1 MNFSNAIQT
10 AKFAIGRGGLVLKKY
25 SPEIL
30 TAAGVIGTVGSTVLA
45 CKATLKVEDILDEA
59 KKKSNLINAVH
70 DGEIEVDADYTD
82 KDYSKDLLVN
92 RTQTAVKL
100 IKLYGPA
107 ISLGALSI
115 AAILGGQHILRKRNV
130 AVMAAYKLCEESFN
144 NYRSRVKDELGEEK
158 DRQFYYGITEET
170 VKEKVQAKDGKTK
183 TVTKKVEKTP
193 DHLCSQYARFFDEAN
208 PNWDKSPE
216 QNMYFLKMVQNQM
229 NDKLQ
234 ARGHVFL
241 NEVYDALGFERSEAG
256 QFVGWIR
263 NRDNTAIEASD
274 GYIDFNIFDGKN
286 YAKRAF
292 VNGDERSI
300 LLDFNVDDGMIYDLI

>member
-70 DGEIEVDADYTD
+70 DGEIEVDAEYTD

-107 ISLGALSI
+107 ITLGALSI
-115 AAILGGQHILRKRNV
+115 TAILGGQHILCKRNV

-144 NYRSRVKDELGEEK
+144 NYRSRVKEELGEEK
-158 DRQFYYGITEET
+158 DRQFYYGMTEET
-170 VKEKVQAKDGKTK
+170 VKDKVKSKDGKTK
-183 TVTKKVEKTP
+183 TVTKKVEKAP
-193 DHLCSQYARFFDEAN
+193 DHLYSQYARFFDEAN
-208 PNWDKSPE
+208 INWDKSPE

-229 NDKLQ
+229 NDKLK

-241 NEVYDALGFERSEAG
+241 NEVYDALGFDRSEAG
-256 QFVGWIR
+256 QLVGWVWDK
-263 NRDNTAIEASD
+263 DNTAMEAGD
-274 GYIDFNIFDGKN
+274 GYIDFGIFDGN
-286 YAKRAF
+286 DYAKRAF

-300 LLDFNVDDGMIYDLI
+300 LLDFNIDGMIYDLI

>member
-10 AKFAIGRGGLVLKKY
+10 AKFAIGRGGLILKKY

-70 DGEIEVDADYTD
+70 DGEIEVDAEYTD

-115 AAILGGQHILRKRNV
+115 TAILGGQHILRKRNV

-158 DRQFYYGITEET
+158 DRQFYYGMTEET
-170 VKEKVQAKDGKTK
+170 VKDKVKSKDGKTK
-183 TVTKKVEKTP
+183 TVTKKVEKAP
-193 DHLCSQYARFFDEAN
+193 DHLYSQYARFFDEAN
-208 PNWDKSPE
+208 INWDKSPE

-229 NDKLQ
+229 NDKLK

-241 NEVYDALGFERSEAG
+241 NEVYDALGFDRSEAG
-256 QFVGWIR
+256 QLVGWVWS
-263 NRDNTAIEASD
+263 NDNTAMEAGD
-274 GYIDFNIFDGKN
+274 GYIDFGIFDGN
-286 YAKRAF
+286 DYAKRAF

-300 LLDFNVDDGMIYDLI
+300 LLDFNIDGMIYDLI

>member
-10 AKFAIGRGGLVLKKY
+10 AKFAIGRGGLILKKY

-70 DGEIEVDADYTD
+70 DGEIEVDAEYTD

-107 ISLGALSI
+107 ISLGVLSI
-115 AAILGGQHILRKRNV
+115 TAILGGQHILRKRNV

-144 NYRSRVKDELGEEK
+144 NYRSRVKDELGDEK
-158 DRQFYYGITEET
+158 DRQFYYGMTEET
-170 VKEKVQAKDGKTK
+170 VKDKVKSKDGKTK
-183 TVTKKVEKTP
+183 TVTKKVEKAP
-193 DHLCSQYARFFDEAN
+193 DHLYSQYARFFDEAN
-208 PNWDKSPE
+208 INWDKSPE

-229 NDKLQ
+229 NDKLK

-241 NEVYDALGFERSEAG
+241 NEVYDALGFDRSEAG
-256 QFVGWIR
+256 QLVGWVW
-263 NRDNTAIEASD
+263 NKDNTAMEAGD
-274 GYIDFNIFDGKN
+274 GYIDFGIFDGN
-286 YAKRAF
+286 DYAKRAF

-300 LLDFNVDDGMIYDLI
+300 LLDFNIDGMIYDLI

>member
-10 AKFAIGRGGLVLKKY
+10 AKFAIGRGGLILKKY

-70 DGEIEVDADYTD
+70 DGEIEVDAEYTD

-115 AAILGGQHILRKRNV
+115 TAILGGQHILRKRNV

-158 DRQFYYGITEET
+158 DRQFYYGMTEET
-170 VKEKVQAKDGKTK
+170 VKDKVKSKDGKTK
-183 TVTKKVEKTP
+183 TVTKKVEKAP
-193 DHLCSQYARFFDEAN
+193 DHLYSQYARFFDEAN
-208 PNWDKSPE
+208 INWDKSPE

-229 NDKLQ
+229 NDKLK

-241 NEVYDALGFERSEAG
+241 NEVYDALGFDRSEAG
-256 QFVGWIR
+256 QLVGWVWS
-263 NRDNTAIEASD
+263 NDNTAMEAGD
-274 GYIDFNIFDGKN
+274 GYIDFGIFDGN
-286 YAKRAF
+286 DCAKRAF

-300 LLDFNVDDGMIYDLI
+300 LLDFNIDGMIYDLI

>member
-10 AKFAIGRGGLVLKKY
+10 AKFAIGRGGLILKKY

-70 DGEIEVDADYTD
+70 DGEIEVDAEYTD

-170 VKEKVQAKDGKTK
+170 VKEKVKSKDGKTK

-256 QFVGWIR
+256 QFIGWIR
-263 NRDNTAIEASD
+263 NRDNTAMEASD

-300 LLDFNVDDGMIYDLI
+300 LLDFNIDGMIYDLI

>member
-70 DGEIEVDADYTD
+70 DGEIEVDAEYTD
-82 KDYSKDLLVN
+82 KDYSKDLIVN

-115 AAILGGQHILRKRNV
+115 TAILGGQHILRKRNV

-158 DRQFYYGITEET
+158 DRQFYYGMTEET
-170 VKEKVQAKDGKTK
+170 VKDKVKSKDGKTK
-183 TVTKKVEKTP
+183 TVTKKVEKAP
-193 DHLCSQYARFFDEAN
+193 DHLYSQYARFFDEAN
-208 PNWDKSPE
+208 MNWDKSPE

-229 NDKLQ
+229 NDKLK

-241 NEVYDALGFERSEAG
+241 NEVYDALGFDRSEAG
-256 QFVGWIR
+256 QLVGWVW
-263 NRDNTAIEASD
+263 NKDNTAMEAGD
-274 GYIDFNIFDGKN
+274 GYIDFGIFDGN
-286 YAKRAF
+286 DYAKRAF

-300 LLDFNVDDGMIYDLI
+300 LLDFNIDGMIYDLI

>member
-70 DGEIEVDADYTD
+70 DGEIEVDAEYTD

-144 NYRSRVKDELGEEK
+144 NYRSRVMEELGEET
-158 DRQFYYGITEET
+158 DRQFYSGMTEET
-170 VKEKVQAKDGKTK
+170 VKDKVKSKDGKTK
-183 TVTKKVEKTP
+183 TVTKKVEKAP
-193 DHLCSQYARFFDEAN
+193 DHLYSQYARFFDEAN
-208 PNWDKSPE
+208 INWDKSPE

-229 NDKLQ
+229 NDKLK

-241 NEVYDALGFERSEAG
+241 NEVYDALGFDRSEAG
-256 QFVGWIR
+256 QLVGWVW
-263 NRDNTAIEASD
+263 NKDNTAMEAGD
-274 GYIDFNIFDGKN
+274 GYIDFGIFDGN
-286 YAKRAF
+286 DYAKRAF

-300 LLDFNVDDGMIYDLI
+300 LLDFNIDGMIYDLI

>member
-10 AKFAIGRGGLVLKKY
+10 AKFAIGRGGLILKKY

-70 DGEIEVDADYTD
+70 DGEIEVDAEYTD

-115 AAILGGQHILRKRNV
+115 TAILGGQHILRKRNV

-144 NYRSRVKDELGEEK
+144 NYRSRVKEELGEEK

-170 VKEKVQAKDGKTK
+170 VKEKVKSKDGKTK

-263 NRDNTAIEASD
+263 NRDNTAMEASD

>member
-30 TAAGVIGTVGSTVLA
+30 TVAGVIGTVGSTVLA

-70 DGEIEVDADYTD
+70 DGEIEVDAEYTD

-107 ISLGALSI
+107 ITLGALSI
-115 AAILGGQHILRKRNV
+115 TAILGGQHILRKRNV

-170 VKEKVQAKDGKTK
+170 VKEKVKSKDGKTK

-241 NEVYDALGFERSEAG
+241 NEVYDALGFDRSEAG

-263 NRDNTAIEASD
+263 NRDNTAMEASD

>member
-70 DGEIEVDADYTD
+70 DGEIEVDAEYTD
-82 KDYSKDLLVN
+82 KDYSKDLLIN

-107 ISLGALSI
+107 ITLGALSI
-115 AAILGGQHILRKRNV
+115 TAILGGQHILRKRNV
-130 AVMAAYKLCEESFN
+130 AIMAAYKLCEESFN

-158 DRQFYYGITEET
+158 DRQFYYGMTEET
-170 VKEKVQAKDGKTK
+170 VKDKVKSKDGKTK
-183 TVTKKVEKTP
+183 TVTKKVEKAP
-193 DHLCSQYARFFDEAN
+193 DHLYSQYARFFDEAN
-208 PNWDKSPE
+208 INWDKSPE

-229 NDKLQ
+229 NDKLK

-256 QFVGWIR
+256 QLVGWVW
-263 NRDNTAIEASD
+263 NKDNTAMEAGD
-274 GYIDFNIFDGKN
+274 GYIDFGIFDGN
-286 YAKRAF
+286 DYAKRAF

-300 LLDFNVDDGMIYDLI
+300 LLDFNIDGMIYDLI

>member
-70 DGEIEVDADYTD
+70 DGEIEVDAEYTD
-82 KDYSKDLLVN
+82 KDYSKDLIVN

-107 ISLGALSI
+107 ITLGALSI
-115 AAILGGQHILRKRNV
+115 TAILGGQHILRKRNV
-130 AVMAAYKLCEESFN
+130 AIMAAYKLCEESFN

-158 DRQFYYGITEET
+158 DHQFYYGITEET
-170 VKEKVQAKDGKTK
+170 VKDKVKSKDGKTK
-183 TVTKKVEKTP
+183 TVTKKVEKAP
-193 DHLCSQYARFFDEAN
+193 NHLYSQYARFFDEAN
-208 PNWDKSPE
+208 INWNKSPE

-229 NDKLQ
+229 NDKLK

-241 NEVYDALGFERSEAG
+241 NEVYDALGFDRSEAG
-256 QFVGWIR
+256 QLVGWVW
-263 NRDNTAIEASD
+263 NNDNTEMEAGD
-274 GYIDFNIFDGKN
+274 GYIDFGIFDGN
-286 YAKRAF
+286 DYAKRAF

-300 LLDFNVDDGMIYDLI
+300 LLDFNIDGMIYDLI

>member
-1 MNFSNAIQT
+1 MDFSNAIQT

-70 DGEIEVDADYTD
+70 DGEIEVDAEYTD
-82 KDYSKDLLVN
+82 KDYSKDLIVN
-92 RTQTAVKL
+92 RTQTVVKL

-107 ISLGALSI
+107 ISLGVLSI
-115 AAILGGQHILRKRNV
+115 TAILGGQHILRKRNV
-130 AVMAAYKLCEESFN
+130 AVMAAYKLCEESFT

-158 DRQFYYGITEET
+158 DRQFYYGMTEET
-170 VKEKVQAKDGKTK
+170 VKDKVKSTDGKTK
-183 TVTKKVEKTP
+183 TVTKKVEKAP
-193 DHLCSQYARFFDEAN
+193 DHLYSQYARFFDEAN
-208 PNWDKSPE
+208 MNWDKSPE

-229 NDKLQ
+229 NDKLK

-256 QFVGWIR
+256 QLVGWVW
-263 NRDNTAIEASD
+263 NKDNTAMEAGD
-274 GYIDFNIFDGKN
+274 GFIDFGIFDGN
-286 YAKRAF
+286 DYAKRAF

-300 LLDFNVDDGMIYDLI
+300 LLDFNVDGVIYDLI

>member
-10 AKFAIGRGGLVLKKY
+10 AKFAIGRGGVILKKY

-30 TAAGVIGTVGSTVLA
+30 TAAGVVGTVGSTVLA

-70 DGEIEVDADYTD
+70 DGEIEVDAEYTD

-107 ISLGALSI
+107 ITLGALSI
-115 AAILGGQHILRKRNV
+115 TAILGGQHILRKRNV
-130 AVMAAYKLCEESFN
+130 AVMAAYKLCEESFA

-170 VKEKVQAKDGKTK
+170 VKDKVKSKDGKTK
-183 TVTKKVEKTP
+183 TVTTKVEKAP
-193 DHLCSQYARFFDEAN
+193 DHLYSQYARFFDEAN
-208 PNWDKSPE
+208 MNWDKSPE

-229 NDKLQ
+229 TDKLK

-256 QFVGWIR
+256 QLVGWVW
-263 NRDNTAIEASD
+263 NKDNTAMEAGD
-274 GYIDFNIFDGKN
+274 GYIDFGIFDGN
-286 YAKRAF
+286 SYAKRAF

-300 LLDFNVDDGMIYDLI
+300 LLDFNIDGMIYDLI

>member
-10 AKFAIGRGGLVLKKY
+10 VKFTIGRGGLVLKKY

-70 DGEIEVDADYTD
+70 DGEIEVDAEYTD

-107 ISLGALSI
+107 ITLGALSI
-115 AAILGGQHILRKRNV
+115 TAILGGQHILRKRNV

-158 DRQFYYGITEET
+158 DRQFYYGMTEET
-170 VKEKVQAKDGKTK
+170 VKDKVKSKDGKTK
-183 TVTKKVEKTP
+183 TITKKVEKAP
-193 DHLCSQYARFFDEAN
+193 DHLYSQYARFFDEAN
-208 PNWDKSPE
+208 INWDKSPE

-229 NDKLQ
+229 NDKLK

-241 NEVYDALGFERSEAG
+241 NEVYDALGFDRSEAG
-256 QFVGWIR
+256 QLVGWVW
-263 NRDNTAIEASD
+263 NKDNTAMEAGD
-274 GYIDFNIFDGKN
+274 GYIDFGIFDGNN

-300 LLDFNVDDGMIYDLI
+300 LLDFNIDGMIYDLI

>member
-70 DGEIEVDADYTD
+70 DGEIEVDAEYTD

-107 ISLGALSI
+107 ITLGALSI
-115 AAILGGQHILRKRNV
+115 TSILGGQHILRKRNV

-144 NYRSRVKDELGEEK
+144 NYRSRVKDELGDEK
-158 DRQFYYGITEET
+158 DRQFYYGMTEET
-170 VKEKVQAKDGKTK
+170 VKDKVKSKDGKTK
-183 TVTKKVEKTP
+183 TITKKVEKAP
-193 DHLCSQYARFFDEAN
+193 DHLYSQYARFFDEAN
-208 PNWDKSPE
+208 INWDKSPE

-229 NDKLQ
+229 NDKLK

-241 NEVYDALGFERSEAG
+241 NEVYDALGFDRSEAG
-256 QFVGWIR
+256 QLVGWVW
-263 NRDNTAIEASD
+263 NKDNTAMEAGD
-274 GYIDFNIFDGKN
+274 GYIDFGIFDGN
-286 YAKRAF
+286 DYAKRAF

-300 LLDFNVDDGMIYDLI
+300 LLDFNIDGMIYDLI

>member
-10 AKFAIGRGGLVLKKY
+10 AKFAIGRGGLILKKY

-30 TAAGVIGTVGSTVLA
+30 TAAGVIGTIGSTVLA

-70 DGEIEVDADYTD
+70 DGEIEVDAEYTD
-82 KDYSKDLLVN
+82 EDYSKDLLIN
-92 RTQTAVKL
+92 RTQTALKL
-100 IKLYGPA
+100 VKLYGPA
-107 ISLGALSI
+107 ISLGVLSI
-115 AAILGGQHILRKRNV
+115 TAILGGQHILRKRNV

-158 DRQFYYGITEET
+158 DRQFYYGMTEET
-170 VKEKVQAKDGKTK
+170 VKDKVKSKDGKTK
-183 TVTKKVEKTP
+183 TVTKKVEKAP
-193 DHLCSQYARFFDEAN
+193 DHLYSQYARFFDEVN
-208 PNWDKSPE
+208 INWDKSPE

-229 NDKLQ
+229 NDKLK

-241 NEVYDALGFERSEAG
+241 NEVYDALGFDRSEAG
-256 QFVGWIR
+256 QLVGWVWDK
-263 NRDNTAIEASD
+263 DNTAMEAGD
-274 GYIDFNIFDGKN
+274 GYIDFGIFDGN
-286 YAKRAF
+286 DYAKRAF

-300 LLDFNVDDGMIYDLI
+300 LLDFNIDGMIYDLI

>member
-10 AKFAIGRGGLVLKKY
+10 AKFAIGRGGLILKKY

-70 DGEIEVDADYTD
+70 DGEIEVDAEYTD

-115 AAILGGQHILRKRNV
+115 TAILGGQHILRKRNV

-158 DRQFYYGITEET
+158 DRQFYYGMTE
-170 VKEKVQAKDGKTK
+170 
-183 TVTKKVEKTP
+183 
-193 DHLCSQYARFFDEAN
+193 
-208 PNWDKSPE
+208 
-216 QNMYFLKMVQNQM
+216 
-229 NDKLQ
+229 
-234 ARGHVFL
+234 
-241 NEVYDALGFERSEAG
+241 
-256 QFVGWIR
+256 
-263 NRDNTAIEASD
+263 
-274 GYIDFNIFDGKN
+274 
-286 YAKRAF
+286 
-292 VNGDERSI
+292 
-300 LLDFNVDDGMIYDLI
+300 

>member
-10 AKFAIGRGGLVLKKY
+10 AKFAIGRGGLILKKY

-70 DGEIEVDADYTD
+70 DGEIEVDAEYTD

-115 AAILGGQHILRKRNV
+115 TAILGGQHILRKRNV
-130 AVMAAYKLCEESFN
+130 AIMAAYKLCEESFN

-158 DRQFYYGITEET
+158 DRQFYYGMTEET
-170 VKEKVQAKDGKTK
+170 VKDKVKSKDGKTK
-183 TVTKKVEKTP
+183 TVTKKVEKAP
-193 DHLCSQYARFFDEAN
+193 DHLYSQYARFFDEAN
-208 PNWDKSPE
+208 INWDKSPE

-229 NDKLQ
+229 NDKLK

-241 NEVYDALGFERSEAG
+241 NEVYDALGFDRSEAG
-256 QFVGWIR
+256 QLVGWVW
-263 NRDNTAIEASD
+263 NKDNTAMEAGD
-274 GYIDFNIFDGKN
+274 GYIDFGIFDGN
-286 YAKRAF
+286 DYAKRAF

-300 LLDFNVDDGMIYDLI
+300 LLDFNIDGMIYDLI

>member
-10 AKFAIGRGGLVLKKY
+10 AKFAIGRGGLILKKY

-70 DGEIEVDADYTD
+70 DGEIEVDAEYTD

-115 AAILGGQHILRKRNV
+115 TAILGGQHILRKRNV

-158 DRQFYYGITEET
+158 DRQFYYGMTEET
-170 VKEKVQAKDGKTK
+170 VKDKVKSKDGKTK
-183 TVTKKVEKTP
+183 TVTKKVEKAP
-193 DHLCSQYARFFDEAN
+193 DHLYSQYARFFDEAN
-208 PNWDKSPE
+208 INWDKSPE

-229 NDKLQ
+229 NDKLK

-241 NEVYDALGFERSEAG
+241 NEVYDALGFDRSEAG
-256 QFVGWIR
+256 QLVGWVW
-263 NRDNTAIEASD
+263 NNDNTAMDAGD
-274 GYIDFNIFDGKN
+274 GYIDFGIFDGN
-286 YAKRAF
+286 DCAKRAF

-300 LLDFNVDDGMIYDLI
+300 LLDFNIDGMIYDLI

>member
-10 AKFAIGRGGLVLKKY
+10 AKFAIGRGSVILKKY

-70 DGEIEVDADYTD
+70 DGEIEVDAEYTD

-107 ISLGALSI
+107 ITLGALSI
-115 AAILGGQHILRKRNV
+115 TAILGGQHILRKRNV
-130 AVMAAYKLCEESFN
+130 AVMAAYKLCEESFA
-144 NYRSRVKDELGEEK
+144 NYRARVKDELGEEK
-158 DRQFYYGITEET
+158 DHQFYYGITEET
-170 VKEKVQAKDGKTK
+170 VKDKVKSKDGKTK
-183 TVTKKVEKTP
+183 TVTTKVEKVP

-208 PNWDKSPE
+208 ENWDKSPE

-229 NDKLQ
+229 NDKLK

-256 QFVGWIR
+256 QLVGWVW
-263 NRDNTAIEASD
+263 NKDNTAMEAGD
-274 GYIDFNIFDGKN
+274 GYIDFGIFDGN
-286 YAKRAF
+286 SYAKRAF

-300 LLDFNVDDGMIYDLI
+300 LLDFNIDGMIYDLI

>member
-70 DGEIEVDADYTD
+70 DGEIEVDAEYTD

-107 ISLGALSI
+107 ITLGALSI
-115 AAILGGQHILRKRNV
+115 TAILGGQHILRKRNV

-170 VKEKVQAKDGKTK
+170 VKDKVKSKDGKTK

-241 NEVYDALGFERSEAG
+241 NEVYDALGFDRSEAG

-263 NRDNTAIEASD
+263 NRDNTAMEASD

>member
-10 AKFAIGRGGLVLKKY
+10 AKFAIGRGGLILKKY

-30 TAAGVIGTVGSTVLA
+30 TAAGIIGTVGSTVLA

-70 DGEIEVDADYTD
+70 DGEIEVDAEYTD

-115 AAILGGQHILRKRNV
+115 TAILGGQHILRKRNV

-144 NYRSRVKDELGEEK
+144 NYRSRVKDELGEDK
-158 DRQFYYGITEET
+158 DRQFYYGMTEET
-170 VKEKVQAKDGKTK
+170 VKDKVKSKDGKTK
-183 TVTKKVEKTP
+183 TVTKKVEKAP
-193 DHLCSQYARFFDEAN
+193 DHLYSQYARFFDEAN
-208 PNWDKSPE
+208 INWDKSPE

-229 NDKLQ
+229 NDKLK

-241 NEVYDALGFERSEAG
+241 NEVYDALGFDRSEAG
-256 QFVGWIR
+256 QLVGWVWS
-263 NRDNTAIEASD
+263 NDNTAMEAGD
-274 GYIDFNIFDGKN
+274 GYIDFGIFDGN
-286 YAKRAF
+286 DYAKRAF

-300 LLDFNVDDGMIYDLI
+300 LLDFNIDGMIYDLI

>member
-70 DGEIEVDADYTD
+70 DGEIEVDAEYTD

-107 ISLGALSI
+107 ITLGALSI
-115 AAILGGQHILRKRNV
+115 TAILGGQHILRKRNV

-144 NYRSRVKDELGEEK
+144 NYRSRVKEELGEEK

-170 VKEKVQAKDGKTK
+170 VKDKVKSKDGKTK
-183 TVTKKVEKTP
+183 TITKKVEKAP
-193 DHLCSQYARFFDEAN
+193 DHLYSQYARFFDEAN
-208 PNWDKSPE
+208 TNWDKSPE

-229 NDKLQ
+229 NDKLK
-234 ARGHVFL
+234 AHGHVFL
-241 NEVYDALGFERSEAG
+241 NEVYDALGFDRSEAG
-256 QFVGWIR
+256 QLVGWIW
-263 NRDNTAIEASD
+263 NKDNTAMEAGD
-274 GYIDFNIFDGKN
+274 GYIDFGIFDGN
-286 YAKRAF
+286 DYAKRAF

-300 LLDFNVDDGMIYDLI
+300 LLDFNIDGMIYDLI

>member
-10 AKFAIGRGGLVLKKY
+10 AKFAIGRGGLILKKY

-70 DGEIEVDADYTD
+70 DGEIEVDAEYTD

-107 ISLGALSI
+107 ISLGVLSI
-115 AAILGGQHILRKRNV
+115 TAILGGQHILRKRNV

-158 DRQFYYGITEET
+158 DRQFYYGMTEET
-170 VKEKVQAKDGKTK
+170 VKDKVKSKDGKTK
-183 TVTKKVEKTP
+183 TVTKKVEKAP
-193 DHLCSQYARFFDEAN
+193 DHLYSQYARFFDEAN
-208 PNWDKSPE
+208 INWDKSPE

-229 NDKLQ
+229 NDKLK

-241 NEVYDALGFERSEAG
+241 NEVYDALGFDRSEAG
-256 QFVGWIR
+256 QLVGWVW
-263 NRDNTAIEASD
+263 NKDNTAMEAGD
-274 GYIDFNIFDGKN
+274 GYIDFGIFDGN
-286 YAKRAF
+286 DYAKRAF

-300 LLDFNVDDGMIYDLI
+300 LLDFNIDGMIYDLI

>member
-10 AKFAIGRGGLVLKKY
+10 AKFAIGRGGLILKKY

-70 DGEIEVDADYTD
+70 DGEIEVDAEYTD

-115 AAILGGQHILRKRNV
+115 TAILGGQHILRKRNV

-158 DRQFYYGITEET
+158 DRQFYYGMTEET
-170 VKEKVQAKDGKTK
+170 VKDKVKSKDGKTK
-183 TVTKKVEKTP
+183 TVTKKVEKAP
-193 DHLCSQYARFFDEAN
+193 DHLYSQYARFFDEAN
-208 PNWDKSPE
+208 INWDKSPE

-229 NDKLQ
+229 NDKLK

-241 NEVYDALGFERSEAG
+241 NEVYDALGFDRSEAG
-256 QFVGWIR
+256 QLVGWVW
-263 NRDNTAIEASD
+263 NRDNTAMEAGD
-274 GYIDFNIFDGKN
+274 GYIDFGIFDGN
-286 YAKRAF
+286 DYAKRAF

-300 LLDFNVDDGMIYDLI
+300 LLDFNIDGMIYDLI

>member
-10 AKFAIGRGGLVLKKY
+10 AKFAIGRGGVILKKY

-70 DGEIEVDADYTD
+70 DGEIEVDAEYTD

-107 ISLGALSI
+107 ITLGALSI
-115 AAILGGQHILRKRNV
+115 TAILGGQHILRKRNV

-170 VKEKVQAKDGKTK
+170 VKDKVKSKDGKTK
-183 TVTKKVEKTP
+183 TVTTKVEKAP
-193 DHLCSQYARFFDEAN
+193 DHLYSQYARFFDEAN
-208 PNWDKSPE
+208 ANWNKSPE
-216 QNMYFLKMVQNQM
+216 QNMYFLKMAQNQM
-229 NDKLQ
+229 NDKLK

-256 QFVGWIR
+256 QLVGWVW
-263 NRDNTAIEASD
+263 NKDNTAMEAGD
-274 GYIDFNIFDGKN
+274 GYIDFGIFDGN
-286 YAKRAF
+286 SYAKRAF

-300 LLDFNVDDGMIYDLI
+300 LLDFNIDGMIYDLI

>member
-10 AKFAIGRGGLVLKKY
+10 AKFAIGRGGLILKKY

-70 DGEIEVDADYTD
+70 DGEIEVDAEYTD

-115 AAILGGQHILRKRNV
+115 TAILGGQHILRKRNV

-158 DRQFYYGITEET
+158 DRQFYYGMTEET
-170 VKEKVQAKDGKTK
+170 VKDKVKSKDGKTK
-183 TVTKKVEKTP
+183 TVTKKVEKAP
-193 DHLCSQYARFFDEAN
+193 DHLYSQYARFFDEAN
-208 PNWDKSPE
+208 INWDKSPE

-229 NDKLQ
+229 NDKLK

-241 NEVYDALGFERSEAG
+241 NEVYDALGFDRSEAG
-256 QFVGWIR
+256 QLVGWVWS
-263 NRDNTAIEASD
+263 NDNTAMDAGD
-274 GYIDFNIFDGKN
+274 GYIDFGIFDGN
-286 YAKRAF
+286 DCAKRAF

-300 LLDFNVDDGMIYDLI
+300 LLDFNIDGMIYDLI

>member
-10 AKFAIGRGGLVLKKY
+10 AKFAIGRGGLILKKY

-70 DGEIEVDADYTD
+70 DGEIEVDAEYTD

-115 AAILGGQHILRKRNV
+115 TAILGGQHILRKRNV

-158 DRQFYYGITEET
+158 DRQFYYGMTEET
-170 VKEKVQAKDGKTK
+170 VKDKVKSKDGKTK
-183 TVTKKVEKTP
+183 TVTKKVEKAP
-193 DHLCSQYARFFDEAN
+193 YHLYSQYARFFDEAN
-208 PNWDKSPE
+208 INWDKSPE

-229 NDKLQ
+229 NDKLK

-241 NEVYDALGFERSEAG
+241 NEVYDALGFDRSEAG
-256 QFVGWIR
+256 QLVGWVW
-263 NRDNTAIEASD
+263 NNDNTAMEAGD
-274 GYIDFNIFDGKN
+274 GYIDFGIFDGN
-286 YAKRAF
+286 DCAKRAF

-300 LLDFNVDDGMIYDLI
+300 LLDFNIDGMIYDLI

>member
-30 TAAGVIGTVGSTVLA
+30 TAAGVIGAVGSTVLA

-70 DGEIEVDADYTD
+70 DGEIEVDAEYTD
-82 KDYSKDLLVN
+82 KDYSKDLIVN

-115 AAILGGQHILRKRNV
+115 TAILGGQHILRKRNV
-130 AVMAAYKLCEESFN
+130 AIMAAYKLCEESFN

-158 DRQFYYGITEET
+158 DHQFYYGITEET
-170 VKEKVQAKDGKTK
+170 VKDKVKSKDGKTK
-183 TVTKKVEKTP
+183 TVTKKVEKAP
-193 DHLCSQYARFFDEAN
+193 DHLYSQYARFFDEAN
-208 PNWDKSPE
+208 INWDKSPE

-229 NDKLQ
+229 NDKLK

-241 NEVYDALGFERSEAG
+241 NEVYDALGFDRSEAG
-256 QFVGWIR
+256 QLVGWVW
-263 NRDNTAIEASD
+263 NKDNTEMEAGD
-274 GYIDFNIFDGKN
+274 GYIDFGIFDGN
-286 YAKRAF
+286 DYAKRAF

-300 LLDFNVDDGMIYDLI
+300 LLDFNIDGMIYDLI

>member
-70 DGEIEVDADYTD
+70 DGEIEVDAEYTD
-82 KDYSKDLLVN
+82 KDYSKDLIVN

-107 ISLGALSI
+107 ITLGALSI
-115 AAILGGQHILRKRNV
+115 TAILGGQHILRKRNV

-144 NYRSRVKDELGEEK
+144 NYRSRVKEELGEEK
-158 DRQFYYGITEET
+158 DRQFYYGMTEET
-170 VKEKVQAKDGKTK
+170 VKDKVKSEDGKTK
-183 TVTKKVEKTP
+183 TVTKKVEKAP
-193 DHLCSQYARFFDEAN
+193 DHLYSQYARFFDEAN
-208 PNWDKSPE
+208 INWDKSPE

-229 NDKLQ
+229 NDKLK

-241 NEVYDALGFERSEAG
+241 NEVYDALGFDRSEAG
-256 QFVGWIR
+256 QLVGWVW
-263 NRDNTAIEASD
+263 NKDNTAMEAGD
-274 GYIDFNIFDGKN
+274 GYIDFGIFDGNN

-292 VNGDERSI
+292 VNGYERSI
-300 LLDFNVDDGMIYDLI
+300 LLDFNIDGMIYDLI

>member
-70 DGEIEVDADYTD
+70 DGEIEVDAEYTD
-82 KDYSKDLLVN
+82 KDYSKDLIVN

-107 ISLGALSI
+107 IPLGALSI
-115 AAILGGQHILRKRNV
+115 TAILGGQHILRKRNV
-130 AVMAAYKLCEESFN
+130 AIMAAYKLCEESFN

-158 DRQFYYGITEET
+158 DRQFYYGITEEN
-170 VKEKVQAKDGKTK
+170 VKEKVKSKDGKTK

-263 NRDNTAIEASD
+263 NRDNTAMEASD

>member
-70 DGEIEVDADYTD
+70 DGEIEVDAEYTD
-82 KDYSKDLLVN
+82 KDYSKDLIVN

-107 ISLGALSI
+107 ITLGALSI
-115 AAILGGQHILRKRNV
+115 TAILGGQHILRKRNV

-158 DRQFYYGITEET
+158 DRQFYYGMTEET
-170 VKEKVQAKDGKTK
+170 VKDKVKSKDGKTK
-183 TVTKKVEKTP
+183 TVTKKVEKAP
-193 DHLCSQYARFFDEAN
+193 DHLYSQYARFFDEAN
-208 PNWDKSPE
+208 INWDKSPE

-229 NDKLQ
+229 NDKLK

-241 NEVYDALGFERSEAG
+241 NEVYDALGFDRSEAG
-256 QFVGWIR
+256 QLVGWVWDK
-263 NRDNTAIEASD
+263 DNTAMEAGD

-300 LLDFNVDDGMIYDLI
+300 LLDFNIDGMIYDLI

>member
-70 DGEIEVDADYTD
+70 DGEIEVDAEYTD

-107 ISLGALSI
+107 ITLGALSI
-115 AAILGGQHILRKRNV
+115 TAILGGQHILRKRNV

-144 NYRSRVKDELGEEK
+144 NYRSRVKEELGEEK

-170 VKEKVQAKDGKTK
+170 VKEKVKSKDGKTK
-183 TVTKKVEKTP
+183 TVTKKVEKAP
-193 DHLCSQYARFFDEAN
+193 DHLYSQYARFFDEAN
-208 PNWDKSPE
+208 INWNKSPE

-229 NDKLQ
+229 NDKLK

-256 QFVGWIR
+256 QLVGWVW
-263 NRDNTAIEASD
+263 NKDNTAMEAGD
-274 GYIDFNIFDGKN
+274 GYIDFGIFDGN
-286 YAKRAF
+286 DYAKRAF

-300 LLDFNVDDGMIYDLI
+300 LLDFNIDGMIYDLI

>member
-10 AKFAIGRGGLVLKKY
+10 AKFAIGRGGLILKKY

-70 DGEIEVDADYTD
+70 DGEIEVDAEYTD

-115 AAILGGQHILRKRNV
+115 TAILGGQHILRKRNV

-158 DRQFYYGITEET
+158 DRQFYYGMTEET
-170 VKEKVQAKDGKTK
+170 VKDKVKSKDGKTK
-183 TVTKKVEKTP
+183 TVTKKVEKAP
-193 DHLCSQYARFFDEAN
+193 DHLYSQYARFFDEAN
-208 PNWDKSPE
+208 INWDKSPE

-229 NDKLQ
+229 NDKLK

-241 NEVYDALGFERSEAG
+241 NEVYDALGFDRSEAG
-256 QFVGWIR
+256 QLVGWVW
-263 NRDNTAIEASD
+263 NKDNTAMEAGD
-274 GYIDFNIFDGKN
+274 GYIDFGIFDGN
-286 YAKRAF
+286 DYAKRAF

-300 LLDFNVDDGMIYDLI
+300 LLDFNIDGMIYDLI

>member
-10 AKFAIGRGGLVLKKY
+10 AKFAIGRGGVILKKY

-70 DGEIEVDADYTD
+70 DGEIEVDAEYTD

-107 ISLGALSI
+107 ITLGALSI
-115 AAILGGQHILRKRNV
+115 TAILGGQHILRKRNV
-130 AVMAAYKLCEESFN
+130 AVMAAYKLCEESFA

-170 VKEKVQAKDGKTK
+170 VKDKVKSKDGKTK
-183 TVTKKVEKTP
+183 TVTTKVEKAP
-193 DHLCSQYARFFDEAN
+193 DHLYSQYARFFDEAN
-208 PNWDKSPE
+208 MNWNKSPE

-229 NDKLQ
+229 NDKLK

-256 QFVGWIR
+256 QLVGWVW
-263 NRDNTAIEASD
+263 NKDNTAMEAGD
-274 GYIDFNIFDGKN
+274 GYIDFGIFDGN
-286 YAKRAF
+286 SYAKRAF

-300 LLDFNVDDGMIYDLI
+300 LLDFNIDGMIYDLI

>member
-1 MNFSNAIQT
+1 MDFSNAIQT

-70 DGEIEVDADYTD
+70 DGEIEVDAEYTD
-82 KDYSKDLLVN
+82 KDYSKDLIVN
-92 RTQTAVKL
+92 RTQTVVKL

-107 ISLGALSI
+107 ISLGVLSI
-115 AAILGGQHILRKRNV
+115 TAILGGQHILRKRNV
-130 AVMAAYKLCEESFN
+130 AVMAAYKLCEESFT

-158 DRQFYYGITEET
+158 DRQFYYGMTEET
-170 VKEKVQAKDGKTK
+170 VKDKVKSTDGKTK
-183 TVTKKVEKTP
+183 TVTKKVEKAP
-193 DHLCSQYARFFDEAN
+193 DHLYSQYARFFDEAN
-208 PNWDKSPE
+208 VNWDKSPE

-229 NDKLQ
+229 NDKLK

-256 QFVGWIR
+256 QIVGWVW
-263 NRDNTAIEASD
+263 NKDNTAMEAGD
-274 GYIDFNIFDGKN
+274 GFIDFGIFDGN
-286 YAKRAF
+286 DYAKRAF
-292 VNGDERSI
+292 VNGNERSI
-300 LLDFNVDDGMIYDLI
+300 LLDFNVDGVIYDLI

>member
-1 MNFSNAIQT
+1 MNFSSAIQT

-70 DGEIEVDADYTD
+70 DGEIEVDAEYTD

-115 AAILGGQHILRKRNV
+115 TAILGGQHILRKRNV

-158 DRQFYYGITEET
+158 DRQFYYGMTEET
-170 VKEKVQAKDGKTK
+170 VKDKVKSKDGKTK
-183 TVTKKVEKTP
+183 TVTKKVEKAP
-193 DHLCSQYARFFDEAN
+193 DHLYSQYARFFDEAN
-208 PNWDKSPE
+208 INWDKSPE

-229 NDKLQ
+229 NDKLK

-241 NEVYDALGFERSEAG
+241 NEVYDALGFDRSEAG
-256 QFVGWIR
+256 QLVGWVWDK
-263 NRDNTAIEASD
+263 DNTAMEAGD
-274 GYIDFNIFDGKN
+274 GYIDFGIFDGN
-286 YAKRAF
+286 DCAKRAF

-300 LLDFNVDDGMIYDLI
+300 LLDFNIDGMIYDLI

>member
-10 AKFAIGRGGLVLKKY
+10 AKFAIGRGGLILKKY

-70 DGEIEVDADYTD
+70 DGEIEVDAEYTD

-115 AAILGGQHILRKRNV
+115 TAILGGQHILRKRNV

-158 DRQFYYGITEET
+158 DRQFYYGMTEET
-170 VKEKVQAKDGKTK
+170 VKDKVKSKDGKTK
-183 TVTKKVEKTP
+183 TVTKKVEKAP
-193 DHLCSQYARFFDEAN
+193 DHLYSQYARFFDEAN
-208 PNWDKSPE
+208 INWDKSPE

-229 NDKLQ
+229 NDKLK

-241 NEVYDALGFERSEAG
+241 NEVYDALGFDRSEAG
-256 QFVGWIR
+256 QLVGWVW
-263 NRDNTAIEASD
+263 NNDNTAMEAGD
-274 GYIDFNIFDGKN
+274 GYIDFGIFDGN
-286 YAKRAF
+286 DCAKRAF

-300 LLDFNVDDGMIYDLI
+300 LLDFNIDGMIYDLI

>member
-30 TAAGVIGTVGSTVLA
+30 TAAGVIGTIGSTVLA

-70 DGEIEVDADYTD
+70 DGEIEVDAEYTD

-115 AAILGGQHILRKRNV
+115 TAILGGQHILRKRNV

-158 DRQFYYGITEET
+158 DRQFYYGMTEDT
-170 VKEKVQAKDGKTK
+170 VKDKVKSKDGKTK
-183 TVTKKVEKTP
+183 TVTKKVEKAP
-193 DHLCSQYARFFDEAN
+193 DHLYSQYARFFDEAN
-208 PNWDKSPE
+208 MNWDKSPE

-229 NDKLQ
+229 NDKLK

-241 NEVYDALGFERSEAG
+241 NEVYDALGFDRSEAG
-256 QFVGWIR
+256 QLVGWVW
-263 NRDNTAIEASD
+263 NKDNTAMEAGD
-274 GYIDFNIFDGKN
+274 GYIDFGIFDGN
-286 YAKRAF
+286 DYAKRAF

-300 LLDFNVDDGMIYDLI
+300 LLDFNIDGMIYDLI

>member
-10 AKFAIGRGGLVLKKY
+10 AKFAIGRGGLILKKY

-30 TAAGVIGTVGSTVLA
+30 TAAGVIGVVGSTVLA

-70 DGEIEVDADYTD
+70 DGEIEVDAEYTD
-82 KDYSKDLLVN
+82 NDYSKDLIVN

-107 ISLGALSI
+107 ITLGALSI
-115 AAILGGQHILRKRNV
+115 TAILGGQHILRKRNV
-130 AVMAAYKLCEESFN
+130 AIMAAYKLCEESFN

-158 DRQFYYGITEET
+158 DRQFYYGMTEET
-170 VKEKVQAKDGKTK
+170 VKNKVKSKDGKTK
-183 TVTKKVEKTP
+183 TVTKKVEKAP
-193 DHLCSQYARFFDEAN
+193 DHLYSQYARFFDEAN
-208 PNWDKSPE
+208 TNWNKSPE

-229 NDKLQ
+229 NDKLK

-256 QFVGWIR
+256 QLVGWVW
-263 NRDNTAIEASD
+263 NKDNTAMEAGD
-274 GYIDFNIFDGKN
+274 GFIDFGIFDGDD

-292 VNGDERSI
+292 VNGDECSI
-300 LLDFNVDDGMIYDLI
+300 LLDFNVDGVIYDLI